1 MSDFWGS
8 LCRRISGPAGRSWL
22 ALCGLCLALP
32 LFSACASGGGHPPA
46 PLKADAP
53 ALRYKIG
60 PLDSLNVIVWRNPEL
75 STTVTVRPD
84 GYVSTPLVD
93 DLQAAGKSPVELSRD
108 IEKALTRLIRDP
120 VVSVVVAGFQGVY
133 SDQVRIVGEAVRPQS
148 VAYRQDMTVLDVMIQ
163 AGGLT
168 DFADGNGAVLVRGSE
183 AGKQY
188 SVRLKDL
195 LRRGDISANAAILP
209 GDILIIPQSWL

>member
-1 MSDFWGS
+1 MFDVADRLRQWVGRPGLAAWS
-8 LCRRISGPAGRSWL
+8 LCL
-22 ALCGLCLALP
+22 VLP
-32 LFSACASGGGHPPA
+32 LLGACAAGGSYPPA
-46 PLKADAP
+46 PLTADAP

-60 PLDSLNVIVWRNPEL
+60 PLDALNVIVWRNPEL

-93 DLQAAGKSPVELSRD
+93 DLQAAGKTPVELSRD

-120 VVSVVVAGFQGVY
+120 VVSVVVTGFQGVY
-133 SDQVRIVGEAVRPQS
+133 SDQVRIVGEATRPQS
-148 VAYRQDMTVLDVMIQ
+148 VAYRQNMTVLDVMIQ

-168 DFADGNGAVLVRGSE
+168 DFADGNAAVLVRGSE

-209 GDILIIPQSWL
+209 GDIIIIPQSWL